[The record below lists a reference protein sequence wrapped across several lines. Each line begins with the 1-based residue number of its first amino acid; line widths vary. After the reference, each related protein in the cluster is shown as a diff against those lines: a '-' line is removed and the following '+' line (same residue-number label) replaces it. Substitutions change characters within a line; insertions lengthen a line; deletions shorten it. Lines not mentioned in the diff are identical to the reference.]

1 MMMSLGMFVF
11 SLPTL
16 AYQDLARKTGWRH
29 AEATRVGARAASQ
42 FVGPGA
48 DTITLGGLLVP
59 DVAGTRGSIDELRA
73 MGDKGGSGDNGEGW
87 PLVDGTGKV
96 LGAWRLDDLS
106 ETQTLFFQDGVPRKT
121 DFSLTLTRVDEPSDG
136 DAAGAQS

>member
-16 AYQDLARKTGWRH
+16 AYQDLARKTAWRH
-29 AEATRVGARAASQ
+29 AESTRVGARAASQ

-59 DVAGTRGSIDELRA
+59 DVAGTRASISELRE
-73 MGDKGGSGDNGEGW
+73 MGDQGEAW
-87 PLVDGTGKV
+87 PLVDGTGAV
-96 LGAWRLDDLS
+96 LGAWRIDDLS
-106 ETQTLFFQDGVPRKT
+106 ETQTIFFEDGVPRKT
-121 DFSLTLTRVDEPSDG
+121 DFSLTITQVDEPTAG
-136 DAAGAQS
+136 EAAA